1 MVDGVNSKD
10 MSQPG
15 RRGGRGGVNP
25 GVGRKTPAS
34 TASSAAP
41 ATVSA
46 ATHDEITAASERATP
61 ASKADSD
68 PKDDSSSNGDRKE
81 AEGGSAAKPPSAG
94 ASIRETA
101 NKVMALAA
109 KSEWTPCE
117 QELKKL
123 EKYVANA
130 GEDGNLMPLAGV
142 VDPVSGVIAPN
153 TLFSA
158 PFAPLHKLFETSLPY
173 LYLSA

>member
-1 MVDGVNSKD
+1 

-25 GVGRKTPAS
+25 AIGRKAQAS
-34 TASSAAP
+34 ALPSATAAATSSAA
-41 ATVSA
+41 
-46 ATHDEITAASERATP
+46 HDEATAGSERTTP

-81 AEGGSAAKPPSAG
+81 ADGSGAAKPASAG
-94 ASIRETA
+94 ASIRETT

-130 GEDGNLMPLAGV
+130 GEDTNLLPLAGV
-142 VDPVSGVIAPN
+142 LDPVSRAIQIDIIRTGGWA
-153 TLFSA
+153 
-158 PFAPLHKLFETSLPY
+158 
-173 LYLSA
+173 

>member
-1 MVDGVNSKD
+1 

-25 GVGRKTPAS
+25 AIGRKTPAS
-34 TASSAAP
+34 TVSSTTAAVVSSAAHEEP
-41 ATVSA
+41 
-46 ATHDEITAASERATP
+46 TAVSERATP

-81 AEGGSAAKPPSAG
+81 ADGSTAAKPPSAG
-94 ASIRETA
+94 ASIRETS
-101 NKVMALAA
+101 NKVMTLAV

-130 GEDGNLMPLAGV
+130 GEDTNLLPLAGV
-142 VDPVSGVIAPN
+142 LDPVSGVIL
-153 TLFSA
+153 TDLFSTYM
-158 PFAPLHKLFETSLPY
+158 FHKQ
-173 LYLSA
+173 